1 MKKILY
7 SSVFA
12 LSYVINFKIIGF
24 NFGGIV
30 VGTILEFSLPFFI
43 LFSYILF
50 AISFYGF
57 HKERFNFKSTYFK
70 ILICNLITIILTLN
84 DTMFFLDPFNW

>member
-1 MKKILY
+1 MKKFLY

-12 LSYVINFKIIGF
+12 FSYAINFKIIGF
-24 NFGGIV
+24 NFGSIV
-30 VGTILEFSLPFFI
+30 VGTILEFSLPFII
-43 LFSYILF
+43 LFAYILF